1 MAADS
6 EGGALL
12 FPKAVDLAGRC
23 PQGFSHQLNVIAS
36 MALASPAENFVCT
49 VRGMA
54 AVPRQACL
62 AEESLCM

>member
-1 MAADS
+1 MAPDS

-12 FPKAVDLAGRC
+12 FPKAVDLPC